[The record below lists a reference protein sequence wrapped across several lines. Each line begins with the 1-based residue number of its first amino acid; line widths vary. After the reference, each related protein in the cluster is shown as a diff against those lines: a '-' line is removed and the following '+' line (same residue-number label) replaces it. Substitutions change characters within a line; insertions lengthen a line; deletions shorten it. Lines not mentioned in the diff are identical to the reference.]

1 MLNYSFG
8 EKIDIFSGQSGMFS
22 KDKRYYYTCVSIRPH
37 SSTSSHK
44 TECITPNALLGLEMV
59 PGTLSEKGDKAIIE
73 EETAQVRV
81 VERVW

>member
-8 EKIDIFSGQSGMFS
+8 ENIDIFSGQSGMFS
-22 KDKRYYYTCVSIRPH
+22 KDKRYCTFVSIRPH
-37 SSTSSHK
+37 SSTCSHK
-44 TECITPNALLGLEMV
+44 TECITPNALLALEMV
-59 PGTLSEKGDKAIIE
+59 TGTLSEKGDKAIIE